1 MNPEMLSVVFAKGFR
16 VGAGRGGLKA
26 KGDDVMLLVADGVC
40 SAAGVFTTNRLSAAP
55 VRHSRTVLAGGHAR
69 AVVANAGNANAATG
83 EGGLKDAEAMCKLA
97 AEAVGCSADEVL
109 VASTGV
115 IGEALDMEKIRAG
128 IAVAAGNLSSGE
140 AAAEAAARAIMTT
153 DTRPKAALREIEIGG
168 RGVRI
173 GGIAKGAGMI
183 SPRMATMLAF
193 ITTDAAIA
201 PALLQRAL
209 STAADASFNR
219 VTVDGDMSTND
230 TVFVLASG
238 MSGANG
244 LTEGSPELGRFTDCL
259 LEVCLDLARAIAADG
274 EGATKF
280 VEVRIRGAASNEAA
294 LLQARAIANSP
305 LVKTALFGC
314 DPNWGRVL
322 AAAGYAGAPFDEQK
336 AVLRFNG
343 VKSFEKGCVIAD
355 TGELAEAMQAREIVI
370 ELDLGIA
377 DAEAVIYTCDFSYD
391 YVRINAQYHT

>member
-1 MNPEMLSVVFAKGFR
+1 MLSVIFSRGFG
-16 VGAGRGGLKA
+16 VGAGRAGLKRE
-26 KGDDVMLLVADGVC
+26 GNDVMLLVADKQC
-40 SAAGVFTTNRLSAAP
+40 SAAGVFTTNKLSAAP
-55 VRHSRTVLAGGHAR
+55 VRHSRSVLAGGNAR

-83 EGGLKDAEAMCKLA
+83 ERGLKDTEAMCRLA

-128 IAVAAGNLSSGE
+128 IAAAAGNLSSNE

-153 DTRPKAALREIEIGG
+153 DTRPKAAQREIEIGG

-209 STAADASFNR
+209 AIAADASFNR

-238 MSGANG
+238 MSGAPE
-244 LTEGSPELGRFTDCL
+244 LIEGSPELERFTECL
-259 LEVCLDLARAIAADG
+259 LEVCLDLAKAIAADG

-280 VEVRIRGAASNEAA
+280 VEVHVRGAASNEAA

-322 AAAGYAGAPFDEQK
+322 AAAGYAGAAFDEQK

-343 VKSFEKGCVIAD
+343 VKSFEKGHAIAD
-355 TGELAEAMQAREIVI
+355 AGELTEAMQAREIVI
-370 ELDLGIA
+370 ELDLGIGK
-377 DAEAVIYTCDFSYD
+377 AEAVVYTCDFSYD
-391 YVRINAQYHT
+391 YIRINAQYHT